1 MRIDGTTCPDTHIDE
16 ETGSIILRRLHP
28 RIASYNDLVIFLMK
42 CNMDIK
48 FIGSGEAA
56 KALLYYITDYITKPS
71 LPVHVG
77 LGALSYA
84 IQKASEKFPSNADY
98 EASLKS
104 RGALT
109 LTVNRMLSRQ
119 EISHQQVMSYLVGGG
134 DFYTSHTF
142 RTLYWGAFDRLFK
155 KDNLGNENDA
165 GNISDDTMQDD
176 EAEETFVLNL
186 QPTGS
191 ISAVNQQQ
199 DYMLR
204 STDPAFDKLSL
215 YEFVGLVEKVKRS
228 ETRLQTGDDMNTRG
242 RTSEPRG
249 LFSSREHTQY
259 NTHMLRLR
267 TKWIVPVVLGD
278 RVPRCDRGEEER
290 NAWAR
295 MMLILFVPWRKPSD
309 LRETSESWTV
319 AFERQRYKISARCT
333 EVIANMN
340 VLTECRDARDSFREM
355 RRADALALIRS
366 GLPMDI
372 SNEHTGVDE
381 DEIHQEFQ
389 LFDRPDFIDA
399 YEYSHELSTSRKAL
413 DDKVGEKTRELL
425 DSCYGARHTGAE
437 TSSMYPASSDIH
449 TSSVNLQSVTRQRI
463 EDDEPMLLEQAAI
476 MRTLKKHRRPGS
488 TEEDENTRPRKK
500 RKTFEVIENI
510 TQTQIGG
517 STGLPQSNDE
527 IDFLSRA
534 MEQVSEEM
542 KLRDNPEQERAFKIV
557 CDHLKTSTDQLLM
570 YIAGVGGTGKTHVV
584 RSILKL
590 FELLG
595 R

>member
-1 MRIDGTTCPDTHIDE
+1 MRIDGTTCPNTHIDE
-16 ETGSIILRRLHP
+16 ETGSIVLRRLHP

-71 LPVHVG
+71 LPVYVG

-84 IQKASEKFPSNADY
+84 IQKAGERFPSNADY
-98 EASLKS
+98 ETSVKS

-109 LTVNRMLSRQ
+109 ITVNRMLSRQ

-134 DFYTSHTF
+134 DFYASHTF
-142 RTLYWGAFDRLFK
+142 RTLYWGAFDRFFK
-155 KDNLGNENDA
+155 KAFCETGYNDD
-165 GNISDDTMQDD
+165 IIEDTLQQDD
-176 EAEETFVLNL
+176 HEETFILNL

-204 STDPAFDKLSL
+204 STDPAFDGLSL

-228 ETRLQTGDDMNTRG
+228 QIHSQTGHSADTRG
-242 RTSEPRG
+242 RAPEPRG
-249 LFSSREHTQY
+249 VFSSRAHTQY

-267 TKWIVPVVLGD
+267 TKWTVPVVLGD
-278 RVPRCDRGEEER
+278 RIPRFDRGEDER
-290 NAWAR
+290 DAWAR
-295 MMLILFVPWRKPSD
+295 MMLILFVPWRKPFD
-309 LRETSESWTV
+309 LRERSESWTV
-319 AFERQRYKISARCT
+319 AFERQRHKISARCG
-333 EVIANMN
+333 EVITHMN

-366 GLPMDI
+366 GLPMDMG
-372 SNEHTGVDE
+372 NEHTGTDQDE
-381 DEIHQEFQ
+381 LNQEFQ

-399 YEYSHELSTSRKAL
+399 YEYSNELSTSRKVL
-413 DDKVGEKTRELL
+413 DDKVGQRTRELL
-425 DSCYGARHTGAE
+425 DSCYRIRHTGPNASNMCLGSTDE
-437 TSSMYPASSDIH
+437 HSTRSSMHS
-449 TSSVNLQSVTRQRI
+449 TTRQRI
-463 EDDEPMLLEQAAI
+463 EDDEPILLEQAAI
-476 MRTLKKHRRPGS
+476 MRTLKKHRRPGLM
-488 TEEDENTRPRKK
+488 EEDGNSRPRKK
-500 RKTFEVIENI
+500 RRMGDVVENI
-510 TQTQIGG
+510 IQTCIGD
-517 STGLPQSNDE
+517 SISSSPSNNA
-527 IDFLSRA
+527 IDSVSRA
-534 MEQVSEEM
+534 MEQVLEEM
-542 KLRDNPEQERAFKIV
+542 KLRDNPEQERAFRIV
-557 CDHLKTSTDQLLM
+557 YDHLRDPAEQLLM

-584 RSILKL
+584 RSILRL